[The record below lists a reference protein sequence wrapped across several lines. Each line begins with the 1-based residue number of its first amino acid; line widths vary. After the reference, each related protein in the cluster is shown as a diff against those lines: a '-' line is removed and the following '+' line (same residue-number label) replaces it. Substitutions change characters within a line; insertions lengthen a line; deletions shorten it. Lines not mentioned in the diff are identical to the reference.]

1 MNMPTL
7 ISSAWRRR
15 YAGQRLEA
23 FSQRCRQRGLAL
35 TPQRLAVMRALLA
48 ASDHPRAERIFAAVR
63 QEFPTISLA
72 TVHRTLE
79 TLCAIGEAR
88 KVTALH
94 DSARY
99 DGNTQPHHHLVCVR
113 CRQVSDI
120 ETAEFDDLLRG
131 RDRLG
136 EYVLLGA
143 TVEIQALCASCQ
155 RKSAGDGPANK
166 TSTGSIPLEDEI
178 DGKSKRHQDA

>member
-1 MNMPTL
+1 MDSPTL
-7 ISSAWRRR
+7 ISPAWRKR
-15 YAGQRLEA
+15 YAGQRLAA

-48 ASDHPRAERIFAAVR
+48 ASDHPRAESIFAAVH
-63 QEFPTISLA
+63 QQFPTISLA

-113 CRQVSDI
+113 CRRVSDI
-120 ETAEFDDLLRG
+120 EMAEFDHLLHG
-131 RDRLG
+131 RERLG
-136 EYVLLGA
+136 EYALLGA
-143 TVEIQALCASCQ
+143 TVEIQALCANCQ
-155 RKSAGDGPANK
+155 RESAGDQPGLSK
-166 TSTGSIPLEDEI
+166 TS
-178 DGKSKRHQDA
+178 KSS

>member
-1 MNMPTL
+1 MNGPTL
-7 ISSAWRRR
+7 ISPAWRRR
-15 YAGQRLEA
+15 YADQRLEA
-23 FSQRCRQRGLAL
+23 FSQRCHQRGLAL

-48 ASDHPRAERIFAAVR
+48 ASDHPRAESIFAALR
-63 QEFPTISLA
+63 EQFPTISLA

-113 CRQVSDI
+113 CRRVSDI
-120 ETAEFDDLLRG
+120 EMAEFDHLLHG
-131 RDRLG
+131 RERLG
-136 EYVLLGA
+136 EYALLGA

-155 RKSAGDGPANK
+155 MRTRAANPRRTKRAKAPNPA
-166 TSTGSIPLEDEI
+166 ED
-178 DGKSKRHQDA
+178 